1 MKNLQLCANNY
12 FLKLGF
18 LVVLAILSNLIYFFT
33 INTSKEIESLATS
46 DREFILKNAEIFA
59 SNNEGNFSYSI
70 FSKKAKTSDLKKLI
84 YLEQLEIKY
93 IAEPT
98 IDWVIK
104 SDSGKIISKSNVLA
118 LSGNVLIEN
127 KSIDNPSIIST
138 NYLEINPNTLTI
150 ATNRD
155 VFITINNNTIQAQGL
170 NAQLRENKLNFSSSM
185 TSNTF
190 VQ

>member
-1 MKNLQLCANNY
+1 MNNY

-33 INTSKEIESLATS
+33 IDTSKEIENIAAS
-46 DREFILKNAEIFA
+46 DREFILKNAEIFG

-70 FSKKAKTSDLKKLI
+70 FSKKAKTNDLKKLI

-104 SDSGKIISKSNVLA
+104 SATGQIISKSNVLV

-155 VFITINNNTIQAQGL
+155 VVITINNNTI
-170 NAQLRENKLNFSSSM
+170 F
-185 TSNTF
+185 
-190 VQ
+190 

>member
-1 MKNLQLCANNY
+1 M
-12 FLKLGF
+12 
-18 LVVLAILSNLIYFFT
+18 
-33 INTSKEIESLATS
+33 
-46 DREFILKNAEIFA
+46 
-59 SNNEGNFSYSI
+59 
-70 FSKKAKTSDLKKLI
+70 
-84 YLEQLEIKY
+84 
-93 IAEPT
+93 
-98 IDWVIK
+98 IK

-190 VQ
+190 TQ

>member
-1 MKNLQLCANNY
+1 MNNY

-18 LVVLAILSNLIYFFT
+18 LFVLAILSNLIYFFN
-33 INTSKEIESLATS
+33 INTSKEIENIPAI
-46 DREFILKNAEIFA
+46 DREFVLKNAEIFN
-59 SNNEGNFSYSI
+59 SNNEGNFSYTI

-104 SDSGKIISKSNVLA
+104 SDSGRIISRSNVLA

-138 NYLEINPNTLTI
+138 SYLEINPNTLTI

-155 VFITINNNTIQAQGL
+155 VFITINNNTILAQGL

-190 VQ
+190 IQ

>member
-1 MKNLQLCANNY
+1 MNNY

-33 INTSKEIESLATS
+33 IDTSKETENIAAS
-46 DREFILKNAEIFA
+46 DREFILKNAEIFG

-70 FSKKAKTSDLKKLI
+70 FSKKAKTNDLKKLI

-104 SDSGKIISKSNVLA
+104 SDSGQIISKSNVLV

-155 VFITINNNTIQAQGL
+155 VVITINNNTIQAQGL
-170 NAQLRENKLNFSSSM
+170 NAQLRDNKLNFSSSM
-185 TSNTF
+185 TSNIF
-190 VQ
+190 AQ

>member
-1 MKNLQLCANNY
+1 MNNY

-33 INTSKEIESLATS
+33 IDTSKDIENIAAS
-46 DREFILKNAEIFA
+46 DREFILKNAEIFG

-70 FSKKAKTSDLKKLI
+70 FSKKAKMNDLKKLI

-104 SDSGKIISKSNVLA
+104 SDTGQIISKSNVLV

-155 VFITINNNTIQAQGL
+155 VVITINNNTIQAQGL
-170 NAQLRENKLNFSSSM
+170 NAQLRDNKLNFSSSM
-185 TSNTF
+185 TSNIF
-190 VQ
+190 AQ

>member
-1 MKNLQLCANNY
+1 MNNY

-33 INTSKEIESLATS
+33 VNTSKEIESLVAG

-59 SNNEGNFSYSI
+59 SNNEDNFSYSI
-70 FSKKAKTSDLKKLI
+70 FSKKAKTSDRKKLI

-93 IAEPT
+93 IAEPS

-138 NYLEINPNTLTI
+138 NYMEINPNTLTI

-155 VFITINNNTIQAQGL
+155 VFITSNNNTFQMQGV
-170 NAQLRENKLNFSSSM
+170 NIQLRENKLNFSSSM

-190 VQ
+190 VE

>member
-1 MKNLQLCANNY
+1 MNNY

-33 INTSKEIESLATS
+33 IDTSKEIENIAAS
-46 DREFILKNAEIFA
+46 DREFILKNAEIFG

-70 FSKKAKTSDLKKLI
+70 FSKKAKTNDIKKLI

-104 SDSGKIISKSNVLA
+104 SDSGQIISKSNVLV

-127 KSIDNPSIIST
+127 NSIDNPSIIST

-155 VFITINNNTIQAQGL
+155 VVITINNNTIQAQGL
-170 NAQLRENKLNFSSSM
+170 NAQLRDNKLNFSSSM
-185 TSNTF
+185 TSNIF
-190 VQ
+190 AQ

>member
-1 MKNLQLCANNY
+1 MNNY

-33 INTSKEIESLATS
+33 IDTSKEIENIAAS
-46 DREFILKNAEIFA
+46 DREFILKNAEIFG

-70 FSKKAKTSDLKKLI
+70 FSKKAKTNDLKKLI

-104 SDSGKIISKSNVLA
+104 SDSGQIISKSNVLV

-127 KSIDNPSIIST
+127 KII
-138 NYLEINPNTLTI
+138 I
-150 ATNRD
+150 
-155 VFITINNNTIQAQGL
+155 
-170 NAQLRENKLNFSSSM
+170 LR
-185 TSNTF
+185 
-190 VQ
+190 

>member
-1 MKNLQLCANNY
+1 MP
-12 FLKLGF
+12 
-18 LVVLAILSNLIYFFT
+18 
-33 INTSKEIESLATS
+33 
-46 DREFILKNAEIFA
+46 
-59 SNNEGNFSYSI
+59 
-70 FSKKAKTSDLKKLI
+70 
-84 YLEQLEIKY
+84 LEIKY

-170 NAQLRENKLNFSSSM
+170 NAQLRDNKLNFSSSM
-185 TSNTF
+185 TSNIF
-190 VQ
+190 AQ

>member
-1 MKNLQLCANNY
+1 MNNY

-33 INTSKEIESLATS
+33 IDTSKAIENIAAS
-46 DREFILKNAEIFA
+46 DREFILKNAEIFG

-70 FSKKAKTSDLKKLI
+70 FSKKAKTNDLNKLI

-104 SDSGKIISKSNVLA
+104 SDNGQIISKSNVLV

-170 NAQLRENKLNFSSSM
+170 NAQLRDNKLNFSSSM
-185 TSNTF
+185 TSNIF
-190 VQ
+190 AQ

>member
-1 MKNLQLCANNY
+1 MNNY

-33 INTSKEIESLATS
+33 IDTSKEIENIAAS
-46 DREFILKNAEIFA
+46 DREFILKNAEIFG
-59 SNNEGNFSYSI
+59 STNEGNFSYSI
-70 FSKKAKTSDLKKLI
+70 FSKKAKTNDLKKLI

-93 IAEPT
+93 ITEPT

-104 SDSGKIISKSNVLA
+104 SDSGQIISKSNVLV

-155 VFITINNNTIQAQGL
+155 VVITINNNTIQAQGL
-170 NAQLRENKLNFSSSM
+170 NAQLRDNKLNFSSSM
-185 TSNTF
+185 TSNIF
-190 VQ
+190 AQ

>member
-1 MKNLQLCANNY
+1 M
-12 FLKLGF
+12 
-18 LVVLAILSNLIYFFT
+18 
-33 INTSKEIESLATS
+33 
-46 DREFILKNAEIFA
+46 
-59 SNNEGNFSYSI
+59 
-70 FSKKAKTSDLKKLI
+70 
-84 YLEQLEIKY
+84 
-93 IAEPT
+93 
-98 IDWVIK
+98 IK

-127 KSIDNPSIIST
+127 ISTDNPSIIST

-190 VQ
+190 TQ

>member
-1 MKNLQLCANNY
+1 MNNY

-33 INTSKEIESLATS
+33 IDTSKEIENIAAS
-46 DREFILKNAEIFA
+46 DREFILKNAEIFG
-59 SNNEGNFSYSI
+59 SNNEGNFTYSI
-70 FSKKAKTSDLKKLI
+70 FSKKAKTNDLKKLI

-104 SDSGKIISKSNVLA
+104 SDNGQIISKSNVLV

-155 VFITINNNTIQAQGL
+155 VVITINNNTIQAQGL
-170 NAQLRENKLNFSSSM
+170 NAQLRDNKLNFSSSM
-185 TSNTF
+185 TSNIF
-190 VQ
+190 AQ

>member
-1 MKNLQLCANNY
+1 MNNY

-33 INTSKEIESLATS
+33 IDTSKEIENIAAS

-70 FSKKAKTSDLKKLI
+70 FSKKAKTNDLKKLI

-104 SDSGKIISKSNVLA
+104 SATGQIISKSNVLV
-118 LSGNVLIEN
+118 LSGKVLIEK

>member
-1 MKNLQLCANNY
+1 MNNY

-33 INTSKEIESLATS
+33 VNTSKEIESLVAGG

-59 SNNEGNFSYSI
+59 SNNEDNFSYSI

-93 IAEPT
+93 IAEPS

-170 NAQLRENKLNFSSSM
+170 NAQLRENKLNFSSNM

>member
-1 MKNLQLCANNY
+1 MNNY

-33 INTSKEIESLATS
+33 IDTSKDIENIAAS
-46 DREFILKNAEIFA
+46 DREFILKNAKIFG

-70 FSKKAKTSDLKKLI
+70 FSKKAKTNNLKKLI

-104 SDSGKIISKSNVLA
+104 SDSGQIISKSNVLV

-170 NAQLRENKLNFSSSM
+170 NAQLRDNKLNFSSSM
-185 TSNTF
+185 TSNIF
-190 VQ
+190 AQ

>member
-1 MKNLQLCANNY
+1 MNNY

-33 INTSKEIESLATS
+33 IDTQKEIENIDAS
-46 DREFILKNAEIFA
+46 DREFILKNAEIFG

-70 FSKKAKTSDLKKLI
+70 FSKKAKTNDLKKLI

-104 SDSGKIISKSNVLA
+104 SDSGQIISKSNVLV
-118 LSGNVLIEN
+118 LSGNVLIVN

-170 NAQLRENKLNFSSSM
+170 NAQLRDNKLNFSSSM
-185 TSNTF
+185 TSNIF
-190 VQ
+190 AQ

>member
-1 MKNLQLCANNY
+1 MNNY

-33 INTSKEIESLATS
+33 INTSKEIES
-46 DREFILKNAEIFA
+46 
-59 SNNEGNFSYSI
+59 
-70 FSKKAKTSDLKKLI
+70 
-84 YLEQLEIKY
+84 LEQLEIKY

-170 NAQLRENKLNFSSSM
+170 NAQLRENKLNFSSNM

-190 VQ
+190 IE

>member
-1 MKNLQLCANNY
+1 MNNY

-33 INTSKEIESLATS
+33 VNTSKEIESLVAG

-59 SNNEGNFSYSI
+59 SNNEDNFSYSI

-93 IAEPT
+93 IAEPS

-170 NAQLRENKLNFSSSM
+170 NAQLRENKLNFSSNM

-190 VQ
+190 IE

>member
-1 MKNLQLCANNY
+1 
-12 FLKLGF
+12 
-18 LVVLAILSNLIYFFT
+18 
-33 INTSKEIESLATS
+33 
-46 DREFILKNAEIFA
+46 
-59 SNNEGNFSYSI
+59 
-70 FSKKAKTSDLKKLI
+70 
-84 YLEQLEIKY
+84 
-93 IAEPT
+93 
-98 IDWVIK
+98 
-104 SDSGKIISKSNVLA
+104 LA

-138 NYLEINPNTLTI
+138 NYMEINPNTLTI